1 MKNRSTYYIGII
13 LVIVGS
19 AAFYNSVF
27 LNGYFGIQNMWPM
40 FILLPGLFLE
50 MDYFSKKS
58 TSDPGILIPA
68 GILIGMGIWMLFR
81 EFLPLMDGLT
91 VPVFISV
98 VGASLLQY
106 FVAKPRD
113 RGILVVSLAL
123 ILVGVLL
130 GISRYTGEI
139 PIWLTTSSIT
149 SLAVIM
155 LGLYLLARRPAEH
168 KDSTFRPRD
177 TYKPGPGAAGGPRDT
192 YRPGAGP
199 AADPR
204 VNTNPSDPG
213 PTIVTDRKYDT
224 KSDIGNK
231 K

>member
-50 MDYFSKKS
+50 MDYFSRRS
-58 TSDPGILIPA
+58 NSDAGILIPA

-91 VPVFISV
+91 VPVFIAV
-98 VGASLLQY
+98 VGLSLLQY
-106 FVAKPRD
+106 FIAKPRD

-123 ILVGVLL
+123 ILIGALL

-155 LGLYLLARRPAEH
+155 LGLYLLARRPADH
-168 KDSTFRPRD
+168 KDSTFRPRERSTENVRD
-177 TYKPGPGAAGGPRDT
+177 SYKPGPGPAAG
-192 YRPGAGP
+192 
-199 AADPR
+199 PR
-204 VNTNPSDPG
+204 VNTNPTTHSDPG